1 MCLLE
6 YKTDL
11 EWRLALKI
19 FPDDQVTILYV
30 FKAPKVFKII
40 KRCLLLR
47 TLFIRLFIYF
57 TKRGSLIQCYVLIM

>member
-19 FPDDQVTILYV
+19 FPDDRVTILYV

-40 KRCLLLR
+40 KRCLLLG